1 MIVDAHVHLG
11 QVTSFYVPDAGL
23 DALLALMDTL
33 GIDKAIS
40 MHTAGIMECFEE
52 AYAASERDFV
62 RSQGRVPY
70 CLTYHPLY
78 PADSLACIRQALAIG
93 GSPRPG
99 CVGIKIHPGQHQVF
113 PEDPR
118 YEAIWKLADEHGL
131 PMITHSWALSDYNPT
146 QRFATPE
153 HFEHYV
159 ARFPQVK
166 LILGHAG
173 GRYEGHVAAAQLARR
188 YPNVYLDLS
197 GDVYSFGF
205 VEWLVAQVGA
215 ERILFGTDVDWIDPR
230 THLARVLDAD
240 ITLAQKAAILGAN
253 ACRLFKLTDK
263 EV

>member
-1 MIVDAHVHLG
+1 MIIDAHAHLG
-11 QVTSFYVPDAGL
+11 QVAAFYVPNAGL
-23 DALLALMDTL
+23 DALLALMDAL

-40 MHTAGIMECFEE
+40 MPTASIMECFEE
-52 AYAASERDFV
+52 AYTAAECDYA
-62 RSQGRVPY
+62 RSRGRVPY

-78 PADSLACIRQALAIG
+78 PEESLTCIRQACG
-93 GSPRPG
+93 RPG

-113 PEDPR
+113 PEDAR
-118 YEAIWKLADEHGL
+118 YEAVWKLADECSL
-131 PMITHSWALSDYNPT
+131 PIITHSWAVSDYNPT

-159 ARFPQVK
+159 ARFSQVN

-173 GRYEGHVAAAQLARR
+173 GRYEGHRAAAQLARR

-205 VEWLVAQVGA
+205 IEWLVAQVGA

-240 ITLAQKAAILGAN
+240 ITLAQKAAILGEN
-253 ACRLFKLTDK
+253 ACRLFQLTAK